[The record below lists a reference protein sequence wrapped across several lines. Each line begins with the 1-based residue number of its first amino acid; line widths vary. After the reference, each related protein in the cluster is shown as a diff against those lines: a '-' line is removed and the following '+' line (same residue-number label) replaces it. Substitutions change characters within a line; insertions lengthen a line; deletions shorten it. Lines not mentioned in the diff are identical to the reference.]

1 MISELLN
8 ILNRQSVTQVLVKTT
23 VDNNVTQG
31 NPIQRERE
39 PRRDSW
45 GKINVQGTRSR
56 VETARLLLPQPHK
69 IQLANKTEKWWL
81 ERRGKNHKSNI
92 IQVKEMGQF

>member
-8 ILNRQSVTQVLVKTT
+8 ILNMQSATQVLVKTM
-23 VDNNVTQG
+23 VHNDVTQG

-45 GKINVQGTRSR
+45 GKINVQGT
-56 VETARLLLPQPHK
+56 LQLPGFCYLSLIKYNWRIRQ
-69 IQLANKTEKWWL
+69 
-81 ERRGKNHKSNI
+81 KNS
-92 IQVKEMGQF
+92 G

>member
-8 ILNRQSVTQVLVKTT
+8 ILNMQSATQVLVKTT
-23 VDNNVTQG
+23 VHNDVTQG

-45 GKINVQGTRSR
+45 GKINVQGT
-56 VETARLLLPQPHK
+56 
-69 IQLANKTEKWWL
+69 
-81 ERRGKNHKSNI
+81 
-92 IQVKEMGQF
+92 

>member
-8 ILNRQSVTQVLVKTT
+8 ILNMQSATQVLVKTM
-23 VDNNVTQG
+23 VHNDVTQG

-45 GKINVQGTRSR
+45 GKINVQGT
-56 VETARLLLPQPHK
+56 
-69 IQLANKTEKWWL
+69 
-81 ERRGKNHKSNI
+81 
-92 IQVKEMGQF
+92 